1 MKSLVITVEASRD
14 LSAISDYFLE
24 QSVDA
29 GDRFVEAFGKKCQHL
44 AQFPYL
50 GRSYSQFTPGLRG
63 VPLMS
68 YIIFYQIVEN
78 EDKIEILRVI
88 SGYRNLKNIFTRRL
102 NGRSAIA
109 KRVEL
114 TADRVF
120 PIPRYTRSP
129 GIEAV

>member
-50 GRSYSQFTPGLRG
+50 GRSYSQLAPSLRG
-63 VPLMS
+63 VPLMG

-78 EDKIEILRVI
+78 KDKIEILRVI
-88 SGYRNLKNIFTRRL
+88 SGYRNLKNIFKT
-102 NGRSAIA
+102 
-109 KRVEL
+109 
-114 TADRVF
+114 D
-120 PIPRYTRSP
+120 
-129 GIEAV
+129 